1 MNGFDAVLFDGRS
14 ARPHPVR
21 ARFTAGGGLELTG
34 PDGAVETFGP
44 AEVRVTARLGRA
56 PRLIQLPGDRRCET
70 EDNEAVDAAL
80 AALGRE
86 RGAAWLHRLENNWRA
101 VVAGLVVVSAAT
113 WVAVRHGLP
122 AAAES
127 IARKLPIEV
136 NEQIGGDAL
145 RTLDRLV
152 FTPSDFSSAR
162 QAELRRQFAELLAKN
177 GDAYPYRLEFRSA
190 KKLGPNA
197 LAFPSGVIVVTD
209 ELVELAEDDRQILAV
224 LAHECGH
231 IQGRHGLR
239 TVLQNSAVV
248 ILFALITGDVSSV
261 SALGGA
267 LPTLLLESKF
277 SRTFEEEADAHAV
290 AVLRRAG
297 LAPDHLADI
306 LRRLEEKR
314 PKTGLETKVLD
325 YVSSHPP
332 TPERIQRIRGR

>member
-44 AEVRVTARLGRA
+44 AEVQVTARLGRA
-56 PRLIQLPGDRRCET
+56 PRLIQLPGDRHCET

-86 RGAAWLHRLENNWRA
+86 CGAAWLHRLENNWRA

-177 GDAYPYRLEFRSA
+177 GDPYPYRLEFRSA

-248 ILFALITGDVSSV
+248 ILFALLTGDVSSV

-332 TPERIQRIRGR
+332 TPERIQWIRGR

>member
-1 MNGFDAVLFDGRS
+1 MNGFGAVLFDGRS

-21 ARFTAGGGLELTG
+21 ARFTAGGGLELTTAEG
-34 PDGAVETFGP
+34 GVHLFAPH
-44 AEVRVTARLGRA
+44 EVRVAARLGRA
-56 PRLIQLPGDRRCET
+56 PRLIQLPDDRHCET
-70 EDNEAVDAAL
+70 EDNDAVDAAL

-86 RGAAWLHRLENNWRA
+86 RGAAWLHRLETSGRA
-101 VVAGLVVVSAAT
+101 VLVGLVVVSATT

-145 RTLDRLV
+145 QTLDRLV
-152 FTPSDFSSAR
+152 FVPSDFSSAR
-162 QAELRRQFAELLAKN
+162 QTELRRQFADLLAKN
-177 GDAYPYRLEFRSA
+177 GDTYPYRLEFRSS
-190 KKLGPNA
+190 KKLGANA
-197 LAFPSGVIVVTD
+197 VAFPSGVIVMTD
-209 ELVELAEDDRQILAV
+209 ELVELATDDRQILAV

-248 ILFALITGDVSSV
+248 ILFALITGDISGVT
-261 SALGGA
+261 ALGGA
-267 LPTLLLESKF
+267 LPTMLLESKF

-290 AVLRRAG
+290 AALRRAG
-297 LAPDHLADI
+297 LSPDHLADI
-306 LRRLEEKR
+306 LKRLEETR
-314 PKTGLETKVLD
+314 PKAGLDTRVLD

-332 TPERIQRIRGR
+332 TPERIRRIRGP